1 MTDSIRVST
10 PAKINL
16 LFGVGALQ
24 PDGYHEVASL
34 YHAVDLLDEL
44 KIKSSSSWSIE
55 LSGNISQAQKDAVP
69 SGEDNL
75 VVRAAKQV
83 AKMSGIES
91 PHPVSFE
98 ITKNIPVAGGLA
110 GGSADA
116 AAALIAVNELWCTGL
131 SGEQL
136 HTAAVALGSDVPFSL
151 IGGTAIGKGRGENLE
166 PIEGVK
172 KFNWV
177 LAFSEIGLST
187 PLVYRRLD
195 EIRTS
200 RGEDITAARNLD
212 VPQKLIDALR
222 SGDARALAAELR
234 NDLQEAAIDL
244 RNELSEVIQTGKSA
258 GALVGFISGSGPT
271 VAFLTDSA
279 ESSQGVCEALK
290 AVGIEAVAVSGPVVG
305 PAGIQALGN

>member
-1 MTDSIRVST
+1 MTNSIRVSA

-16 LFGVGALQ
+16 LFAVGALKS
-24 PDGYHEVASL
+24 DGYHEVASL
-34 YHAVDLLDEL
+34 YHAVDLRDEMTVSPS
-44 KIKSSSSWSIE
+44 KNWAIAI
-55 LSGNISQAQKDAVP
+55 SGTISQLQKDAVP

-75 VVRAAKQV
+75 VVRAAKEV
-83 AKMSGIES
+83 AKIAGIEN
-91 PHPVSFE
+91 PNPVRFE

-116 AAALIAVNELWCTGL
+116 AAALTGVNELWCTGL
-131 SGEQL
+131 SADQL
-136 HTAAVALGSDVPFSL
+136 HTAAMALGSDVPFSL

-166 PIEGVK
+166 PIEVVPT
-172 KFNWV
+172 FNWV

-212 VPQKLIDALR
+212 VPEKLISALR
-222 SGDARALAAELR
+222 SGDARALAKELR

-244 RNELSEVIQTGKSA
+244 RNELAETIRIGESA
-258 GALVGFISGSGPT
+258 GALIGFVSGSGPT
-271 VAFLTDSA
+271 VVFLTDSA
-279 ESSQGVCEALK
+279 EGSHAVCNALEAK
-290 AVGIEAVAVSGPVVG
+290 GIEAVVVTGPVVG
-305 PAGIQALGN
+305 PTGGQTMVN